1 MTWVANVL
9 SITVYVVKRVP
20 WGPLWVPHTTV
31 FMLPAPF
38 QFATAPRTKS
48 WGCERNKGVL
58 ILVIYLPSPY
68 LHMGSGL
75 QMKEVWSCFFLGA
88 HQKSLWPKIYH
99 LLGQPQSE
107 THKLVLGLKHQ
118 ALSLKCHQGRDILN
132 QGGPFSPCYQLSC
145 VQQHSNSSIGFH
157 TSCLAFQSWSCH
169 SRPGPIRA
177 SRWVCAGWTLNIS
190 RGDHCQGPH
199 SSPHYPIGF
208 SFSHSHPI
216 KKKERKEKIHPLVW
230 FL

>member
-1 MTWVANVL
+1 MKVFRGGHCECLTWPCSCFQRPSSLPRHQGQSHGDVRGIKAFL
-9 SITVYVVKRVP
+9 FLLFICLAHTST
-20 WGPLWVPHTTV
+20 WGQAYKW
-31 FMLPAPF
+31 
-38 QFATAPRTKS
+38 K
-48 WGCERNKGVL
+48 KYGV
-58 ILVIYLPSPY
+58 
-68 LHMGSGL
+68 GFFSGL
-75 QMKEVWSCFFLGA
+75 IK
-88 HQKSLWPKIYH
+88 KSLWPKIYH

-145 VQQHSNSSIGFH
+145 IQQHSNSSTGFH

>member
-20 WGPLWVPHTTV
+20 WGPLWVPHMTV

-75 QMKEVWSCFFLGA
+75 QMKEVWSGFFLGA
-88 HQKSLWPKIYH
+88 HQKKSLTKNISPSGPTSEWNSQVSVGTKTSSA
-99 LLGQPQSE
+99 QPE
-107 THKLVLGLKHQ
+107 M
-118 ALSLKCHQGRDILN
+118 
-132 QGGPFSPCYQLSC
+132 
-145 VQQHSNSSIGFH
+145 SSGKGH
-157 TSCLAFQSWSCH
+157 TKPGWAFQS
-169 SRPGPIRA
+169 
-177 SRWVCAGWTLNIS
+177 LL
-190 RGDHCQGPH
+190 
-199 SSPHYPIGF
+199 
-208 SFSHSHPI
+208 PI
-216 KKKERKEKIHPLVW
+216 KLHSTTLQFFYRLSYVVSCFSVLKLS
-230 FL
+230 L